1 MKVTGKPVTV
11 GLGMWLIVFAVIS
24 AAAILSGAKD
34 AESPLLFVGIFG
46 GLFVLIPAVLGIGI
60 VYEHL
65 RNRNHKIHTTKH
77 R

>member
-1 MKVTGKPVTV
+1 MKVTGKSVKV
-11 GLGMWLIVFAVIS
+11 GLGVWLIVFAVIS

-34 AESPLLFVGIFG
+34 AKSPLLFVGIFG
-46 GLFVLIPAVLGIGI
+46 GLFALIPAVLGIGI

-65 RNRNHKIHTTKH
+65 HNRNHIHTTKH

>member
-1 MKVTGKPVTV
+1 MRVTGKPIAFGV
-11 GLGMWLIVFAVIS
+11 GLFFIAFAVTC

-34 AESPLLFVGIFG
+34 AKSPLLFVGIWG

-60 VYEHL
+60 VYERLH
-65 RNRNHKIHTTKH
+65 NRNQIHTTKH